1 MALGRPG
8 HLVAVMSRPRLEP
21 LPAGCTGCLCTPD
34 LASAAGLGEC
44 TVAGDGA
51 GGILVVRADPR
62 IAVEGRLLRDWHEL
76 TPPGFSLECCGD
88 ADHIGDVI
96 RAEGRGGRAVYV
108 ITGVADRANGVWEAR
123 WPD

>member
-1 MALGRPG
+1 
-8 HLVAVMSRPRLEP
+8 MSRTHLEP
-21 LPAGCTGCLCTPD
+21 LPAGCTGTLCSPD

-51 GGILVVRADPR
+51 GGVLIVRADPR
-62 IAVEGRLLRDWHEL
+62 IAVNGRLLRDWHEMA
-76 TPPGFSLECCGD
+76 PPGFSLECRGD

-96 RAEGRGGRAVYV
+96 RVEAEGSRAVYL
-108 ITGVADRANGVWEAR
+108 ITGTADRANDVWEAR